1 MLFIH
6 QQFQSFLNLGACKEY
21 PLMAKPKSPKKTNIA
36 RDASITSSPP
46 IPEVNLEPAEASAAN
61 PATETKKTETR
72 RAARKPEIV
81 RTEPRANL
89 IPINLEDEIRSL
101 AYLLAERRGFE
112 SGHETEDWL
121 TAEREIRQRYR
132 QHSA

>member
-1 MLFIH
+1 
-6 QQFQSFLNLGACKEY
+6 
-21 PLMAKPKSPKKTNIA
+21 MAKPKSPKKTNIA
-36 RDASITSSPP
+36 KDASTTSSPP
-46 IPEVNLEPAEASAAN
+46 PVPEANLEPAEASAAI

-72 RAARKPEIV
+72 RAARKPAIV
-81 RTEPRANL
+81 RTEARANL

-121 TAEREIRQRYR
+121 AAEHEVRQRYR